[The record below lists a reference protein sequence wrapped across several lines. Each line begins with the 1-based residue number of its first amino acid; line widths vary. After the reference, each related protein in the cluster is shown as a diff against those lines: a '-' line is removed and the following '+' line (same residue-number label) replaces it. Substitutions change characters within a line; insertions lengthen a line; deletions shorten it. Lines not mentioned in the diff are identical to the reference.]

1 MKVALKRVYD
11 PKEPDDGLRVLVMRL
26 WPRGIRKDRI
36 DLWLKELGADR
47 ALLADWKAGRV
58 TWPERKRRYLRGL
71 DEPAA
76 AAQLDQLRGLA
87 TREPVTLLCACKD
100 ERECH
105 RSLLKDVL
113 EGKDER

>member
-1 MKVALKRVYD
+1 M
-11 PKEPDDGLRVLVMRL
+11 
-26 WPRGIRKDRI
+26 
-36 DLWLKELGADR
+36 
-47 ALLADWKAGRV
+47 
-58 TWPERKRRYLRGL
+58 TWPERRRRYLRGL

-76 AAQLDQLRGLA
+76 AVQLDQLRGLA